1 MPRNWRCE
9 LKAPART
16 LVIDADSTLGLR
28 SLAAELL
35 EFRDLLW
42 VMVVR
47 DIKIRYK
54 QTVLGAS
61 WAVLQPLLTM
71 LIFTVVFGRLAKLPS
86 DGIPYPVYV
95 FAGLVPWTLFAN
107 SVIAASNS
115 LVGSNH
121 LISKVYFPRI
131 LVPLSSVFVFAL
143 DALVASVVLVGL
155 MLWYGYIPGLTIL
168 LLPLVVFGV
177 LISALGV
184 GIFLSAFTVTYRD
197 FRYVTPFMVQIWMFV
212 TPVVY
217 PASLVDEKFR
227 WIFGLNPVAG
237 FVEVFRWVCLGKPV
251 DPVIVVM
258 SFSLSVA
265 IVYFAVVYFQRVERR
280 FADVI

>member
-1 MPRNWRCE
+1 MS
-9 LKAPART
+9 APGTQKT
-16 LVIDADSTLGLR
+16 LVIEPDSNLGFAQLR
-28 SLAAELL
+28 SEIM
-35 EFRDLLW
+35 EFKDLLW
-42 VMVVR
+42 VIAAR
-47 DIKIRYK
+47 DIKVRYK
-54 QTVLGAS
+54 QTVLGAA

-107 SVIAASNS
+107 SVTAASNS
-115 LVGSNH
+115 MISSSH

-131 LVPLSSVFVFAL
+131 LVPVGSVAVFGL
-143 DALVASVVLVGL
+143 DAIVASVVLVAL
-155 MLWYGYIPGLTIL
+155 MLWFGYVPGWSML
-168 LLPLVVFGV
+168 LVPLVVLGV

-184 GIFLSAFTVTYRD
+184 GIFLAAFTVTYRD
-197 FRYVTPFMVQIWMFV
+197 FRYVTPFLVQIWMFL

-217 PASLVDEKFR
+217 PASLVDEKYR
-227 WIFGLNPVAG
+227 WLFALNPVAG

-251 DPVIVVM
+251 DPTIVGGSLLVSAVI
-258 SFSLSVA
+258 L
-265 IVYFAVVYFQRVERR
+265 YLAVVYFQRVERR

>member
-1 MPRNWRCE
+1 MS
-9 LKAPART
+9 APGTQKT
-16 LVIDADSTLGLR
+16 LVIEPDSNLGFAQLR
-28 SLAAELL
+28 AEVM
-35 EFRDLLW
+35 EFKDLLW
-42 VMVVR
+42 VIAAR
-47 DIKIRYK
+47 DIKVRYK
-54 QTVLGAS
+54 QTVLGAA

-107 SVIAASNS
+107 SVTAASNS
-115 LVGSNH
+115 MISSSH

-131 LVPLSSVFVFAL
+131 LVPVGSVAVFGL
-143 DALVASVVLVGL
+143 DAIVASVVLVAL
-155 MLWYGYIPGLTIL
+155 MLWFGYVPGWSML
-168 LLPLVVFGV
+168 LVPLVVLGV

-184 GIFLSAFTVTYRD
+184 GIFLAAFTVTYRD
-197 FRYVTPFMVQIWMFV
+197 FRYVTPFMVQIWMFL

-217 PASLVDEKFR
+217 PASLVDEKYR
-227 WIFGLNPVAG
+227 WLFALNPVAG

-251 DPVIVVM
+251 DPMIVGGSLLVSTVI
-258 SFSLSVA
+258 LCLA
-265 IVYFAVVYFQRVERR
+265 ITYFQRVERR